1 MNKQNL
7 DILRVLEEQGFKAY
21 VVGGYVRDYLMKK
34 NSSDIDICTNARPKD
49 LIKIFNAKVPKEK
62 YGSLVVYYKN
72 TRYEITSFRKEL
84 RYENRRPVEVEY
96 TDLLE
101 EDLVRRDFT
110 INALC
115 MDKDCNIT
123 DLYGG
128 KRDIDLRILRCIGDA
143 NIKFRE
149 DPLRMLRAIRFATTL
164 KFKLEDSIILA
175 IKENGYLLRHIS
187 YDRKKS
193 ELSKIF
199 ASVNVKRGIKLL
211 YGFKLDNVLELKNLD
226 KIRPC
231 KDILGIWAQLDV
243 KEIYPFTKNELEII
257 KDVDTIVKSKT
268 ISKYDIYKYG
278 LYKSTIAAEILGINK
293 NIIVKLDR
301 VLKIHKRSDID
312 ITVLELKGILNK
324 KDGKWISDIYFD
336 LENKIIYGK
345 LKNNK
350 KDIIDYV
357 VKNY

>member
-1 MNKQNL
+1 MIKQNF

-21 VVGGYVRDYLMKK
+21 VVGGFVRDYLMKRETT
-34 NSSDIDICTNARPKD
+34 DIDICTNAKPKD
-49 LIKIFNAKVPKEK
+49 LIKIFNADVSKEK
-62 YGSLVVYYKN
+62 YGSVVVYYKN
-72 TRYEITSFRKEL
+72 IRYEITSFRKEL
-84 RYENRRPVEVEY
+84 RYENRKPVEFEY

-110 INALC
+110 INAMC

-128 KRDIDLRILRCIGDA
+128 KKDIDLRILRCIGDA

-164 KFKLEDSIILA
+164 NFKLDDSIIHA
-175 IKENGYLLRHIS
+175 IMENGYLLKHIS

-211 YGFKLDNVLELKNLD
+211 YSFKLDTVLEINNLD
-226 KIRPC
+226 RIKLC
-231 KDILGIWAQLDV
+231 KDILGIWTQLDV
-243 KEIYPFTKNELEII
+243 KDTYPFTKNELEII
-257 KDVDTIVKSKT
+257 NDVDTMVRNKT
-268 ISKYDIYKYG
+268 ISKYEIYKYG

-301 VLKIHKRSDID
+301 GLKIHKRSDID
-312 ITVLELKGILNK
+312 ITALELKDILNK
-324 KDGKWISDIYFD
+324 KDGKWISDIYSN
-336 LENKIIYGK
+336 LEMEIIYGK
-345 LKNNK
+345 IKNNK